1 MPDRGVMLEHSA
13 LEAVAVRAIETQ
25 DREGAIWTDAERA
38 WASRSAAEAV
48 GEKAA
53 PENFVAKRASLLLEK
68 LDDRNQMLLA
78 QIRGMHWQPW
88 YGWAAIVA
96 AGILGVLIDRIGASH
111 RVDLLAPPILA
122 LIGWNLAA
130 YLILLATHRSGTTS
144 VLGPLRRLAMRIV
157 HFTPTSGFLASKAAF
172 ATGDPVNIASLT
184 NLTSAWF
191 ILAKPLY
198 GARVG
203 RILHSAAAALAL
215 GVILGLYF
223 RGLVS
228 EYKATWESTFLD
240 ASFVHGMLA
249 VILAPGAWLTGIP
262 LPNAAHIQSIRAP
275 LSENAAIWLHLYAA
289 SIFLI
294 VLVPRIGLALHAWRK
309 ERRLARNFPIP
320 LDDRYFQVLLR
331 GFHAKAERVRVVPFS
346 YTLPEAARSGLET
359 ILARSFGGG
368 ASLIFEAPIRW
379 EDDESVV
386 SRISRDGKEPVIA
399 VFNLTATP
407 EDDVHG
413 AFVEALK
420 EHLAAGHKLIAM
432 VDGSEFES
440 RWPGDDIR
448 LEKRRRAWSHLFT
461 SHQLP
466 MVYVN
471 LTNPDLKEADAAIDE
486 ALALTEA
493 NTHAI
498 T

>member
-1 MPDRGVMLEHSA
+1 MLEHFA
-13 LEAVAVRAIETQ
+13 LEVVAVRAIETQ
-25 DREGAIWTDAERA
+25 DREGSIWTDAERA

-53 PENFVAKRASLLLEK
+53 PENFVAKRASLLLEH
-68 LDDRNQMLLA
+68 LGDRNQTLLA
-78 QIRGMHWQPW
+78 QVRGMHWQPW
-88 YGWAAIVA
+88 YGWATVIA

-122 LIGWNLAA
+122 LIGWNLVA
-130 YLILLATHRSGTTS
+130 YLTLLTTQIRRANTS
-144 VLGPLRRLAMRIV
+144 PVPGPLRRLTMRIV
-157 HFTPTSGFLASKAAF
+157 RFTPVPGFLTSKAAF
-172 ATGDPVNIASLT
+172 ATGDSVTIASLA
-184 NLTSAWF
+184 NLTNAWF
-191 ILAKPLY
+191 VLAKPLY
-198 GARVG
+198 GARIG
-203 RILHSAAAALAL
+203 RIMHSAAAALAL

-223 RGLVS
+223 RGLVF

-240 ASFVHGMLA
+240 ATFVHGMLA
-249 VILAPGAWLTGIP
+249 VILAPGAWLTGISV
-262 LPNAAHIQSIRAP
+262 PNAAHIQSIRAP

-289 SIFLI
+289 SVFLI
-294 VLVPRIGLALHAWRK
+294 VLVPRMGLALHAWRK
-309 ERRLARNFPIP
+309 ERSLSRNFPIP

-386 SRISRDGKEPVIA
+386 SRISSEGKEPVIA

-420 EHLAAGHKLIAM
+420 EHLAAGHNLIAM

-448 LEKRRRAWSHLFT
+448 LEKRRRAWSALFT
-461 SHQLP
+461 SHRLP
-466 MVYVN
+466 AVYVN
-471 LTNPDLKEADAAIDE
+471 LANPDLKAADSAIDE

-493 NTHAI
+493 NNRTMS
-498 T
+498 

>member
-1 MPDRGVMLEHSA
+1 MLEHSA
-13 LEAVAVRAIETQ
+13 LEVVAVRAIETQ
-25 DREGAIWTDAERA
+25 DREGSIWTDAERA
-38 WASRSAAEAV
+38 WASRSAAQAV
-48 GEKAA
+48 GEQAA
-53 PENFVAKRASLLLEK
+53 PERFLAKRASLLLEHPAG
-68 LDDRNQMLLA
+68 RNKRLLA
-78 QIRGMHWQPW
+78 QVRGMHWQPW
-88 YGWAAIVA
+88 YGWAAVSA
-96 AGILGVLIDRIGASH
+96 AGILGALIDRIGASH
-111 RVDLLAPPILA
+111 RVDLLAPPVLA

-130 YLILLATHRSGTTS
+130 YLILLATHRSGTS
-144 VLGPLRRLAMRIV
+144 HVPGPLRRLTMRIV
-157 HFTPTSGFLASKAAF
+157 QFTPASGFPASRAAF
-172 ATGDPVNIASLT
+172 ASGDAVNSASLA
-184 NLTSAWF
+184 NLTRVWF

-262 LPNAAHIQSIRAP
+262 VPDAAHIQSIRAP
-275 LSENAAIWLHLYAA
+275 SSENAAIWLHLYAA
-289 SIFLI
+289 SMFLI
-294 VLVPRIGLALHAWRK
+294 ILVPRIGLALHAWRK

-331 GFHAKAERVRVVPFS
+331 GFRAKAERVRVVPFS
-346 YTLPEAARSGLET
+346 YTLSQAARSGLET

-379 EDDESVV
+379 QDDESVV
-386 SRISRDGKEPVIA
+386 SRISSEGREPVIV

-420 EHLAAGHKLIAM
+420 EHLAGHDLIAV

-440 RWPGDDIR
+440 RWPGDDSR
-448 LEKRRRAWSHLFT
+448 LEKRRSAWSALFT
-461 SHQLP
+461 TRRLP
-466 MVYVN
+466 MAYVN
-471 LTNPDLKEADAAIDE
+471 LANPDLKKADSAIDE
-486 ALALTEA
+486 ALALTET
-493 NTHAI
+493 NTHAL

>member
-1 MPDRGVMLEHSA
+1 MLEHSA
-13 LEAVAVRAIETQ
+13 LEVVAVRAIETQ
-25 DREGAIWTDAERA
+25 DREGFIWTDAERA
-38 WASRSAAEAV
+38 WASRSAADAV

-53 PENFVAKRASLLLEK
+53 PEDFVAKRASLLLER
-68 LDDRNQMLLA
+68 LGDRNQMLLA
-78 QIRGMHWQPW
+78 QARGMHWQPW
-88 YGWAAIVA
+88 YGWAAIIA
-96 AGILGVLIDRIGASH
+96 AGILGVLVDRIGASH

-130 YLILLATHRSGTTS
+130 YLILLATHRSGT
-144 VLGPLRRLAMRIV
+144 VQGPLRRLTMRIV
-157 HFTPTSGFLASKAAF
+157 RLTPAPGFLTSKAAF
-172 ATGDPVNIASLT
+172 ATGDAVNIASLA

-203 RILHSAAAALAL
+203 RILHSAAAVLAL

-240 ASFVHGMLA
+240 ATFVHGMLA
-249 VILAPGAWLTGIP
+249 IILAPGAWLTGIAV
-262 LPNAAHIQSIRAP
+262 PNAAHIQSIRAP

-289 SIFLI
+289 SVFLI
-294 VLVPRIGLALHAWRK
+294 VLVPRMGLALHAWRK
-309 ERRLARNFPIP
+309 ERSLSRNFPIP

-386 SRISRDGKEPVIA
+386 SRITREGKEPVIA

-420 EHLAAGHKLIAM
+420 EHLAAGHNLIAM
-432 VDGSEFES
+432 VDSSEFES
-440 RWPGDDIR
+440 RWPGDDLR
-448 LEKRRRAWSHLFT
+448 LEKRRRAWSALFT
-461 SHQLP
+461 SHRLP
-466 MVYVN
+466 TVHVN
-471 LTNPDLKEADAAIDE
+471 LTNPDLKAADSAIDE

-493 NTHAI
+493 NNRAMS
-498 T
+498 

>member
-1 MPDRGVMLEHSA
+1 MLEHFA
-13 LEAVAVRAIETQ
+13 LEVVAVRAIETQ
-25 DREGAIWTDAERA
+25 DREGFIWTDAERA

-53 PENFVAKRASLLLEK
+53 PENFVAKRASLLLER
-68 LDDRNQMLLA
+68 LGDRNQMLLA
-78 QIRGMHWQPW
+78 QARGMHWQPW
-88 YGWAAIVA
+88 YGWAAIIA
-96 AGILGVLIDRIGASH
+96 AGILGVLVDRIGASH
-111 RVDLLAPPILA
+111 RVDLLAPSILA

-130 YLILLATHRSGTTS
+130 YLILLATHRSGT
-144 VLGPLRRLAMRIV
+144 VQGPLRRLTMRIV
-157 HFTPTSGFLASKAAF
+157 RFAPAPGFLTSKAAF
-172 ATGDPVNIASLT
+172 ATGDAVNIASLAS
-184 NLTSAWF
+184 LTSAWF

-240 ASFVHGMLA
+240 ATFVHGMLA
-249 VILAPGAWLTGIP
+249 VILAPGAWLTGIAVP
-262 LPNAAHIQSIRAP
+262 DAAHIQSIRAP
-275 LSENAAIWLHLYAA
+275 SSENAAIWLHLYAA
-289 SIFLI
+289 SVFLI
-294 VLVPRIGLALHAWRK
+294 VLVPRMGLALHAWRK
-309 ERRLARNFPIP
+309 EKSLSRNFPIP

-346 YTLPEAARSGLET
+346 YTLPEAAQSGLET

-386 SRISRDGKEPVIA
+386 SRISREGKEPVIA

-420 EHLAAGHKLIAM
+420 EHLAAGHNLIAI

-448 LEKRRRAWSHLFT
+448 LEKRRRAWSALFT
-461 SHQLP
+461 SHRLP
-466 MVYVN
+466 TVYVN
-471 LTNPDLKEADAAIDE
+471 LANPDLKSADSAIDE

-493 NTHAI
+493 NNRAMS
-498 T
+498 